1 MWTETKS
8 VRQHFKHDIKRQ
20 PFYVSFILKNSY
32 GRTVLV
38 KKNTLCINTYTEERA
53 FRHD

>member
-38 KKNTLCINTYTEERA
+38 KNYFMYKYIHRGEG
-53 FRHD
+53 F